1 MSTTAQIVANQANAK
16 LSTGPKT
23 EEGKAAASQNNFR
36 HGLAGTFVIQSW
48 EKEEEYFELLDGLRH
63 EHQPITPT
71 EILLVENMA
80 KHFWLGQRAL
90 RLQEFCFQAEF
101 PRVDSSFEKQ
111 FALYLRY
118 QTTHERAFHKCLN
131 DLQKLRAQQSRE
143 LAESNVRRRDHA
155 AEVRRQEMH
164 EARLEAVEAKTELV
178 KAKTAASAPGAAAA
192 VPYNTAERVREVLA
206 ADAAREAELQAY
218 LRAA

>member
-36 HGLAGTFVIQSW
+36 HGLAGTFVIQAW

-63 EHQPITPT
+63 EHQPISPT
-71 EILLVENMA
+71 ETLLVENMA

-90 RLQEFCFQAEF
+90 RLQEFCFHAEL
-101 PRVDSSFEKQ
+101 PTVDSNFEKQ

-131 DLQKLRAQQSRE
+131 DLRKLRAQQSRE
-143 LAESNVRRRDHA
+143 LAESNARRRDHA

-164 EARLEAVEAKTELV
+164 EARLEAVQAKTELV
-178 KAKTAASAPGAAAA
+178 KTKTALTAPRTPGE
-192 VPYNTAERVREVLA
+192 VSYNTDDRVRQVLA